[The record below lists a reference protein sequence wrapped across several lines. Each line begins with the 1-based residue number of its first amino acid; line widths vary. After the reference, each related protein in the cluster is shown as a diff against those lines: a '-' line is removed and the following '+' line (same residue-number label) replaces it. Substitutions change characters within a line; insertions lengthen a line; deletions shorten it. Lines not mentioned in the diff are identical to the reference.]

1 MTQGSFKGDAYGEVD
16 TRFSYCALS
25 CLRVLGRLDAVDAGK
40 AAAFVVSCRNFDGGF
55 GGLPLMESH
64 AAYVFCCVGA
74 LAAADSLHLIDKDAL
89 GRWMSRR
96 QTAEGGFN
104 GRPEKLPDVCYSWW
118 VLASLFMIGKT
129 HMVDLK
135 ALEDYILRCQDP
147 QGGGIAD
154 RPVNE
159 VDVFHTFFGIAS
171 LSMIDSKKYDLL
183 EVDPIY
189 AIPKQTIKDKLPHL
203 LKPLK

>member
-1 MTQGSFKGDAYGEVD
+1 MKILEK
-16 TRFSYCALS
+16 LS
-25 CLRVLGRLDAVDAGK
+25 MLNVPAAVD
-40 AAAFVVSCRNFDGGF
+40 FVMSCRNFDGGF

-74 LAAADSLHLIDKDAL
+74 VVAAGSLSRIDKESL
-89 GRWMSRR
+89 GKWLSRR

-118 VLASLFMIGKT
+118 VLSSLAMIGKT
-129 HMVDLK
+129 SMADLE
-135 ALEDYILRCQDP
+135 ALEQYILRCQDGN
-147 QGGGIAD
+147 GGGISD

-171 LSMIDSKKYDLL
+171 LSLINSKKYNLL
-183 EVDPIY
+183 EVDPLF
-189 AIPKQTIKDKLPHL
+189 AIPKDTIKAKIGHL
-203 LKPLK
+203 LGKK

>member
-1 MTQGSFKGDAYGEVD
+1 MYGEID

-25 CLRVLGRLDAVDAGK
+25 CLRILGRLDAVDTKK
-40 AAAFVVSCRNFDGGF
+40 AADFVMKCHNFDGGF

-74 LAAADSLHLIDKDAL
+74 LATIDSLHRIDKEAL

-118 VLASLFMIGKT
+118 VLSSLFMIGKT
-129 HMVDLK
+129 NMVDLK

-147 QGGGIAD
+147 QSGGIAD

-189 AIPKQTIKDKLPHL
+189 AIPKQTIKEKLPHL

>member
-1 MTQGSFKGDAYGEVD
+1 
-16 TRFSYCALS
+16 
-25 CLRVLGRLDAVDAGK
+25 
-40 AAAFVVSCRNFDGGF
+40 
-55 GGLPLMESH
+55 MESH

-74 LAAADSLHLIDKDAL
+74 LAAAEALNRIDKEAL
-89 GRWMSRR
+89 GKWLSRR

-118 VLASLFMIGKT
+118 VLSSLAMIGKT
-129 HMVDLK
+129 KMVDLD
-135 ALEDYILRCQDP
+135 ALENYILRCQDSA
-147 QGGGIAD
+147 GGGISD

-171 LSMIDSKKYDLL
+171 LSLINCKKYDLL

-189 AIPKQTIKDKLPHL
+189 AIPKKTIKEKLPQ
-203 LKPLK
+203 LKI